1 MNHHDDTPNA
11 HGSNDPGDPM
21 LEAASQRLRQ
31 QAPDEVASRQALAQ
45 VKQRAG
51 APAPQRRSWWPALI
65 GAGLATAAVIG
76 VIAVRADDSDTLM
89 PVQTTPEI
97 GPPSTA
103 PNAPEPTTTAVPSTT
118 GPGPTGASLVV
129 SGACITVTTSAGSAT
144 GCPQDSDL
152 DHLEQR
158 TFVADLD
165 GPVLITSGSSD
176 PFDDL
181 TTVVDTGAFASNCQ
195 WDDLAT
201 RIPDGA
207 IIELV
212 VCNDTGVM
220 GLTTVPDPGADYS
233 VSYFTLPTP
242 YLPGGTDLGV
252 GTPIEGLPGALA
264 FTAPSQS
271 GAVCALLL
279 RPDRSSWKEMCD
291 YLDVRVRT
299 ALVELDLNQP
309 NREGAIAPTIWEISV
324 DETGLI
330 TSARV
335 LDMMAPSSGC
345 SINSANQL
353 IQAMPE
359 SSIVMGIGC
368 IDDAAS
374 LTTGSVLTQDGP
386 PDGSIWLAQLD
397 ANGTW
402 TITDNGT
409 GIEADSSFPI
419 VPQSVWEAWPESTV
433 PGFRSYWSE
442 PIVAIPTQPTV
453 DAFADDVLTTLGTL
467 GGDPE
472 FPLNERLVDIQPAG
486 LPLIIAQVELGG
498 DDSVAGQVIYVWLDQ
513 EFDGSGPIG
522 WRSGH
527 VLAGEVCARGEAA
540 GVDLCV

>member
-76 VIAVRADDSDTLM
+76 VIAVRADDTDTLM

-144 GCPQDSDL
+144 GCPQDADL

-181 TTVVDTGAFASNCQ
+181 TTVVDTGTFASNCQ

-220 GLTTVPDPGADYS
+220 GLTMVPDPGADYS

-279 RPDRSSWKEMCD
+279 DQTG
-291 YLDVRVRT
+291 RVGRRCAT
-299 ALVELDLNQP
+299 TSTS
-309 NREGAIAPTIWEISV
+309 GFAP
-324 DETGLI
+324 
-330 TSARV
+330 
-335 LDMMAPSSGC
+335 PSS
-345 SINSANQL
+345 
-353 IQAMPE
+353 
-359 SSIVMGIGC
+359 SS
-368 IDDAAS
+368 
-374 LTTGSVLTQDGP
+374 T
-386 PDGSIWLAQLD
+386 
-397 ANGTW
+397 
-402 TITDNGT
+402 
-409 GIEADSSFPI
+409 
-419 VPQSVWEAWPESTV
+419 
-433 PGFRSYWSE
+433 
-442 PIVAIPTQPTV
+442 
-453 DAFADDVLTTLGTL
+453 
-467 GGDPE
+467 
-472 FPLNERLVDIQPAG
+472 
-486 LPLIIAQVELGG
+486 
-498 DDSVAGQVIYVWLDQ
+498 
-513 EFDGSGPIG
+513 
-522 WRSGH
+522 
-527 VLAGEVCARGEAA
+527 
-540 GVDLCV
+540 